1 MAASANTLDM
11 STLCWVGVYRNGT
24 LHLEVKEGHTATAHE
39 TILATM
45 EGFLHTDPE
54 QLLEEHCHLLFSDSS
69 ALTAGHIK
77 DKLEWISEM
86 DSALGAACHMWH
98 VDQVTRYEHGID
110 MEAILVCNWSTSQ
123 S

>member
-11 STLCWVGVYRNGT
+11 STLCWVRVYRNAT
-24 LHLEVKEGHTATAHE
+24 LHLEVKEGHTAAAHE

-54 QLLEEHCHLLFSDSS
+54 QLLDCSS
-69 ALTAGHIK
+69 QTVVLSQLVTL
-77 DKLEWISEM
+77 KLKINWSGYLKWTQP
-86 DSALGAACHMWH
+86 SVLHATC
-98 VDQVTRYEHGID
+98 VDQVTRYKHGID
-110 MEAILVCNWSTSQ
+110 MEAILVCNQSTNQ